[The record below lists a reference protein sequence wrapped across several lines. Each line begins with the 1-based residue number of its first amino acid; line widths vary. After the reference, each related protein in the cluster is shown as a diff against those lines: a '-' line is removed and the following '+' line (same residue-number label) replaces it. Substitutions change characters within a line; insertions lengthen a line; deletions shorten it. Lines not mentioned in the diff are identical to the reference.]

1 MGFKISLRSKMRLR
15 KVHPDIALV
24 VRRCAADWPDNGSRF
39 VVSEGIRSLKR
50 QRKLVAA
57 AKP

>member
-1 MGFKISLRSKMRLR
+1 MRLR

-24 VRRCAADWPDNGSRF
+24 VRRCAADWPDSGSRF